1 MLSYSNF
8 SPMKRLLT
16 IVLSFTLYAG
26 VAQRNFDQVE
36 IRTEKVADQIYVLF
50 GAGGNI
56 GLAIGDDAAYL
67 IDDQYAPLTEKIRAA
82 VREITD
88 KPLKFLVNTH
98 WHGDHTGGNENF
110 GKSGTILIAHE
121 AVRKRMGSPS
131 QRNGRERPA
140 APLVALPEI
149 TFNDEL
155 TLHLDEARTM
165 HVMHVND
172 SHTDGDS
179 YIYFPEDNVIH
190 MGDNFSNGGFPFIDL
205 NSGGDINGFVKNLNM
220 ALFIVDEETR
230 IIPGHGPVADR
241 ETLRAYRD
249 MVDTLRSRVQKALDA
264 GNSLEETLQMGL
276 SKEWDAEF
284 GTGFIDSE
292 GIITAIYRSL
302 E

>member
-1 MLSYSNF
+1 MKPITYFLGFCLMLS
-8 SPMKRLLT
+8 LT
-16 IVLSFTLYAG
+16 SLK
-26 VAQRNFDQVE
+26 AQRNFDEVE
-36 IRTEKVADQIYVLF
+36 IQAEQVSEQIYVLF

-56 GLAIGDDAAYL
+56 GLAIGDDAAYM
-67 IDDQYAPLTEKIRAA
+67 IDDQYAPLTEKILAA

-110 GKSGTILIAHE
+110 GKAGTILIAHE
-121 AVRKRMGSPS
+121 AVRRRLASPS
-131 QRNGRERPA
+131 ERNGNVRPA
-140 APLVALPEI
+140 APLPALPEI
-149 TFNDEL
+149 TFKDAL
-155 TLHLDEARTM
+155 TLHLDGDRTM

-205 NSGGDINGFVKNLNM
+205 NSGGDINGLVKNLNM

-241 ETLRAYRD
+241 ETLKAYRD
-249 MVDTLRSRVQKALDA
+249 MVEALRSRVKRAMD
-264 GNSLEETLQMGL
+264 GGKTLEETLKMGL
-276 SKEWDAEF
+276 SREWDGQF
-284 GTGFIDSE
+284 GSGFINSE
-292 GIITAIYRSL
+292 GIVTAIYRSL

>member
-1 MLSYSNF
+1 
-8 SPMKRLLT
+8 MKRLLT
-16 IVLSFTLYAG
+16 LILFLILYPAT
-26 VAQRNFDQVE
+26 AQRNFDDVE

-67 IDDQYAPLTEKIRAA
+67 IDDQYAPLSEKIMAA

-110 GKSGTILIAHE
+110 GTSGTILIAHE

-131 QRNGRERPA
+131 ERNGTVRPA
-140 APLVALPEI
+140 SPPEALPEI
-149 TFNDEL
+149 TFTDAM
-155 TLHLDEARTM
+155 TLHLDETRTM

-179 YIYFPEDNVIH
+179 YIYFPQDNVIH
-190 MGDNFSNGGFPFIDL
+190 MGDNFANGGYPFIDL

-220 ALFIVDEETR
+220 ALFIVNEETR
-230 IIPGHGPVADR
+230 IIPGHGPVANR
-241 ETLRAYRD
+241 EALRAYRD
-249 MVDTLRSRVQKALDA
+249 MVETLRSRVQHAIDA
-264 GNSLEETLQMGL
+264 GNSLEETLKLGL
-276 SKEWDAEF
+276 SMEWDAEF

-292 GIITAIYRSL
+292 GIITSIYRSL

>member
-1 MLSYSNF
+1 
-8 SPMKRLLT
+8 MKRLLT
-16 IVLSFTLYAG
+16 LILFLILYPAT
-26 VAQRNFDQVE
+26 AQRNFDDVE

-67 IDDQYAPLTEKIRAA
+67 IDDQYAPLSEKIMAA

-110 GKSGTILIAHE
+110 GTSGTILIAHE
-121 AVRKRMGSPS
+121 AVRKRMGSPYE
-131 QRNGRERPA
+131 RNGTVRPA
-140 APLVALPEI
+140 SPPEALPEI
-149 TFNDEL
+149 TFTDAM
-155 TLHLDEARTM
+155 TLHLDETRTM

-179 YIYFPEDNVIH
+179 YIYFPQDNVIH
-190 MGDNFSNGGFPFIDL
+190 MGDNFANGGYPFIDL

-220 ALFIVDEETR
+220 ALFIVNEETR
-230 IIPGHGPVADR
+230 IIPGHGPVANR
-241 ETLRAYRD
+241 EALRAYRD
-249 MVDTLRSRVQKALDA
+249 MVETLRSRVQHAIDA
-264 GNSLEETLQMGL
+264 GNSLEETLKLGL
-276 SKEWDAEF
+276 SMEWDAEF

-292 GIITAIYRSL
+292 GIITSIYRSL